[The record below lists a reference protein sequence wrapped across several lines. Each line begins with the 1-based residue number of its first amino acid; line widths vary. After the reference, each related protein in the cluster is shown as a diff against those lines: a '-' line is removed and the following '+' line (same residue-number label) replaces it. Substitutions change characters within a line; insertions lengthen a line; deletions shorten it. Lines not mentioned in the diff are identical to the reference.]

1 MMGATVFRLGSGCPG
16 WNAGVLRACPSRD
29 EDKAMIVYYYSF
41 EIPFSVLVLIATVAI
56 IAVAAWVLS
65 LIFPRPR

>member
-1 MMGATVFRLGSGCPG
+1 
-16 WNAGVLRACPSRD
+16 
-29 EDKAMIVYYYSF
+29 MIVYYYSF
-41 EIPFSVLVLIATVAI
+41 EIPFSVLVLIATLAI